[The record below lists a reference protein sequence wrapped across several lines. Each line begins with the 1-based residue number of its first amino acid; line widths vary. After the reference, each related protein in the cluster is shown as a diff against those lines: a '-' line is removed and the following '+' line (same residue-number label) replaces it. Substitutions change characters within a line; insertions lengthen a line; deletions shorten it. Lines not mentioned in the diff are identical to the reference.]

1 MNAIHQE
8 WLHSQAQQA
17 STPRPCHE
25 LGVCHG
31 RPGPGCTYRNDTTR
45 HYARTLDEAFKT
57 PAWRTP
63 VQGPYRRGSR
73 LRAHLARHALR
84 WALLLLGAALL
95 IEGLA

>member
-1 MNAIHQE
+1 MSALHKA
-8 WLHSQAQQA
+8 WLAEQAEQP
-17 STPRPCHE
+17 TLHENGVWLRPAE
-25 LGVCHG
+25 TRVS
-31 RPGPGCTYRNDTTR
+31 DTTR
-45 HYARTLDEAFKT
+45 RHARTLDEAFRT
-57 PAWRTP
+57 PAWRNP

>member
-1 MNAIHQE
+1 MSAVHRE
-8 WLHSQAQQA
+8 WVEQQA
-17 STPRPCHE
+17 DAAPNP
-25 LGVCHG
+25 
-31 RPGPGCTYRNDTTR
+31 TTR

>member
-1 MNAIHQE
+1 MSALHKA
-8 WLHSQAQQA
+8 WLAEQAEQP
-17 STPRPCHE
+17 TLHE
-25 LGVCHG
+25 NGFWLNPPQPPV
-31 RPGPGCTYRNDTTR
+31 NDTTR